1 MMVVDEVALV
11 DIDVLA
17 KADERI
23 IMLGLASDDHFSR
36 PVVLDIHQ
44 HQILQDLSEFV
55 TSQHQALD
63 AHEARLSSKLGE
75 FFTVATDLPA
85 MQYESGMRG
94 VGAMTS
100 QSTDECSELV
110 DPEKSVRSFTAR
122 GSRRSSV
129 QEEHQ
134 TSVASA
140 MGAGARMLPKVL
152 SNRLHNVSVKSNGSL
167 LSRFSEMG
175 PRRLADH
182 NNLAPWARRVSVQS
196 DDDESTPTTGINSE
210 LLNLSESDGYFGNG
224 QQSSVREAYTIYM
237 STRAS
242 GSIKMCPPS
251 SRLFTSQRLHGVS
264 ERRTWT
270 NAVLIVQSTWFE
282 LFVLLAIVIDAVC
295 IAVASDHFITK
306 ATTAYDQ
313 RETSE
318 QGLVVEISRPSWI
331 FPWEVAINCFFLFEL
346 FIRVLALRGALWAGT
361 DWRWNIFDSLVLAGS
376 TSEIV
381 ILMIT
386 GSFFSNSIRVLR
398 MVRILRSVRVL
409 RLLQY
414 TPLFSGLQL
423 MLIAL
428 THSSASLLWAILML
442 LASIFFFALIFVNA
456 VATYISTASVSD
468 SEAEVLRLYFSSLPM
483 TLLTLFMAMSGGI
496 DWWDVVHPLLKIH
509 VVYALLF
516 LLFVLLM
523 VVVVLNIITGAF
535 VNDAVALAR
544 KDEDL
549 RMQQEL
555 SDSRQLTDRLN
566 ALFSE
571 IDKEGTGTFTLDD
584 LLFHLQ
590 REEVGMVF
598 TLLGVE
604 VSDAVSFFN
613 LLDQDHSG
621 SVAIEEFVMGCL
633 RLQGRSGMMQ
643 MEINIQETGKLVKR
657 SNLVLDDVRM
667 KLLHVEQSVGHL
679 VKTVGVETQEPS
691 RNPSQSPRLRPSV
704 RRHSNVHVSEKGTSS
719 TSAVH
724 GTTSTVTSVFE
735 DTDSTQV
742 RSNSSGPG
750 GQAADN

>member
-23 IMLGLASDDHFSR
+23 IMLGPASDDSFSR

-44 HQILQDLSEFV
+44 HQILQDLSDFV
-55 TSQHQALD
+55 TSQHRALD
-63 AHEARLSSKLGE
+63 AHEARISSKLGE

-85 MQYESGMRG
+85 MQSESGMRG
-94 VGAMTS
+94 VRAMTS

-110 DPEKSVRSFTAR
+110 DREKSARSITTR
-122 GSRRSSV
+122 SSRRSSPLV
-129 QEEHQ
+129 EHQ

-152 SNRLHNVSVKSNGSL
+152 SKRLHNVSVKSNGSV
-167 LSRFSEMG
+167 LSWFSESG

-182 NNLAPWARRVSVQS
+182 NNLAPWARRVTVPS
-196 DDDESTPTTGINSE
+196 DEDESTGRNSE
-210 LLNLSESDGYFGNG
+210 LLNLSDSDERYFGNG

-242 GSIKMCPPS
+242 GSIKTCPPS

-270 NAVLIVQSTWFE
+270 SAVLIVQSTWFE

-295 IAVASDHFITK
+295 IAVASDHFITN
-306 ATTAYDQ
+306 ATTAYDR
-313 RETSE
+313 RETGR

-376 TSEIV
+376 TTEIV

-428 THSSASLLWAILML
+428 THSSASLVWAILML

-456 VATYISTASVSD
+456 VATYISSASVSD
-468 SEAEVLRLYFSSLPM
+468 SEAEVLRLYFSSLSM

-509 VVYALLF
+509 AVYALLF

-667 KLLHVEQSVGHL
+667 KLLHVEQSVDHL

-691 RNPSQSPRLRPSV
+691 RNPSQSPRSRPPV
-704 RRHSNVHVSEKGTSS
+704 RRHSTVHVSEKGTSS

-724 GTTSTVTSVFE
+724 GTTSSVTSVFE

-742 RSNSSGPG
+742 LSNSSGLG
-750 GQAADN
+750 GQAAEN